1 MPWTVARP
9 GAGKALLSG
18 LLLTIACAASAAAA
32 DPAVPVDTVL
42 EQMRDHLASRLPEV
56 RREDIVRSASP
67 GLFEVRAEHTIGYVT
82 ADGRFLLS
90 GSLVDIDTGER
101 ITERRLNEDRLQTIA
116 PLLSGAIEF
125 APAAPTQWIT
135 VFTDID
141 CQYCRLLHQEVPR
154 LNEQGVGVRYLFF
167 SRFGEGSK
175 PYERARAVW
184 CQKDRRGA
192 LDAGLRAGVVSSRK
206 VVCDDDP
213 VRQQYQVASDL
224 SLRGTPVSI
233 FPDGSVYYGYAK
245 AEALIQELTQR
256 QAAAAQLDTVK
267 TDAHPN

>member
-1 MPWTVARP
+1 MPKPVAHP
-9 GAGKALLSG
+9 GAGAVLRRALL
-18 LLLTIACAASAAAA
+18 LMLAWTAPAAAG
-32 DPAVPVDTVL
+32 DPAAPVDTVL

-125 APAAPTQWIT
+125 APAVPTQWIT

-175 PYERARAVW
+175 PYERARVVW

-192 LDAGLRAGVVSSRK
+192 LDAVLRAGVVSSRK
-206 VVCDDDP
+206 VACDDP

-256 QAAAAQLDTVK
+256 QAAAAPVDTVK
-267 TDAHPN
+267 TEPAPN